1 MNLFSYIKQRVPIV
15 SVVGEY
21 TTLKKAGMYWKG
33 CCPFHHERTASFTVT
48 PHKEIFYCFGC
59 HEGGDVISFMAKIEH
74 CSPIDAARHLVERH
88 GIVLPED
95 LSWDKKT
102 ESFDVKKSYYK
113 TCEVFALWCHAQ
125 LQKNALAESYLNDRS
140 ISSESKTNF
149 QLGYCSTDV
158 RSLLQYAQK
167 EGILAQNFIDA
178 HILKEGK
185 MGLYLSFDERIIFPI
200 HDHLGHT
207 VGFGGRV
214 FKPHDDRAKYYNSQ
228 DHALFNKGTL
238 LFGLDKAKKSIAQ
251 KETVFLVE
259 GYTDLIMMHQYGYN
273 NTVATL
279 GTACTV
285 DHLKQ
290 LSHYAEKVYVMYD
303 GDSAGQNAIM
313 RLAEL
318 CWEVSLDPYVLVLPK
333 DEDPASYLMEYT
345 SLEKPL
351 TEAHDIFSYVIHHLA
366 DDFKDK
372 SLQGKVSATT
382 KILELINSIADPL
395 KRDLLLQQAS
405 ERFKVPLETL
415 RSRAVPQKRI
425 KTAEKSTVAAKIV
438 ASSLEKKLF
447 SVILSR
453 KDVLKSE
460 DETLLGLLLD
470 APLKKVFDAWLA
482 SKNDK
487 GTDLVTL
494 FERLDEPE
502 KAFISQCI
510 TEEEPSEQHLLDP
523 AHLTQIY
530 KKQWKKKVHDV
541 KLRIEEAGMKGERD
555 QVAQL
560 LSDLNTLKTKMLVR
574 GIS

>member
-207 VGFGGRV
+207 VGFGGYV
-214 FKPHDDRAKYYNSQ
+214 HV
-228 DHALFNKGTL
+228 L
-238 LFGLDKAKKSIAQ
+238 L
-251 KETVFLVE
+251 
-259 GYTDLIMMHQYGYN
+259 
-273 NTVATL
+273 
-279 GTACTV
+279 
-285 DHLKQ
+285 
-290 LSHYAEKVYVMYD
+290 
-303 GDSAGQNAIM
+303 
-313 RLAEL
+313 R
-318 CWEVSLDPYVLVLPK
+318 SLYRP
-333 DEDPASYLMEYT
+333 
-345 SLEKPL
+345 
-351 TEAHDIFSYVIHHLA
+351 
-366 DDFKDK
+366 
-372 SLQGKVSATT
+372 LQGCAQRQHRCQSA
-382 KILELINSIADPL
+382 S
-395 KRDLLLQQAS
+395 
-405 ERFKVPLETL
+405 
-415 RSRAVPQKRI
+415 
-425 KTAEKSTVAAKIV
+425 
-438 ASSLEKKLF
+438 
-447 SVILSR
+447 
-453 KDVLKSE
+453 
-460 DETLLGLLLD
+460 
-470 APLKKVFDAWLA
+470 
-482 SKNDK
+482 
-487 GTDLVTL
+487 
-494 FERLDEPE
+494 
-502 KAFISQCI
+502 
-510 TEEEPSEQHLLDP
+510 
-523 AHLTQIY
+523 
-530 KKQWKKKVHDV
+530 
-541 KLRIEEAGMKGERD
+541 
-555 QVAQL
+555 
-560 LSDLNTLKTKMLVR
+560 
-574 GIS
+574 